1 MLTAYGWIALNILSI
16 FICYQIAKERGGD
29 ARFWGWMGVLLGPF
43 ALPFV
48 FFCKPKKQEKIIVW

>member
-29 ARFWGWMGVLLGPF
+29 VRFWGWMGVLLGPF

-48 FFCKPKKQEKIIVW
+48 FFCKPKKQE